1 MNRTHQSL
9 NRVTTAG
16 FSRQLVKSF
25 PMKYA
30 IPTTQEGS
38 GMKEYLIGF
47 AIGLIIALAVF
58 IYYVVKRANDQRAHA
73 KEVARLKN
81 MLSDRMDIESEGLR
95 TLKEENA
102 ELKKQNENLRITL
115 NTLSQK
121 PGRKEVNRLQVYQLA
136 VDRLTIN
143 SPGFGPAWQAAL
155 KESEEE
161 FQKNLTGATA
171 FIKRLI
177 PIKTDAAVLPE
188 KID

>member
-1 MNRTHQSL
+1 
-9 NRVTTAG
+9 
-16 FSRQLVKSF
+16 
-25 PMKYA
+25 MKY
-30 IPTTQEGS
+30 PVSTTREGF

-47 AIGLIIALAVF
+47 AIGLVIALAVF
-58 IYYVVKRANDQRAHA
+58 IYLVVKRINDQRAHE
-73 KEVARLKN
+73 KEIARLKN
-81 MLSDRMDIESEGLR
+81 MLSDRMDIESEGLK
-95 TLKEENA
+95 TLKEENT

-115 NTLSQK
+115 NTMSQR

-177 PIKTDAAVLPE
+177 PVKTDAAVLPE

>member
-1 MNRTHQSL
+1 
-9 NRVTTAG
+9 
-16 FSRQLVKSF
+16 
-25 PMKYA
+25 MKY
-30 IPTTQEGS
+30 PVSTTREGF

-47 AIGLIIALAVF
+47 AIGLVIALAVF
-58 IYYVVKRANDQRAHA
+58 IYLVVKRINDQRTHE
-73 KEVARLKN
+73 KEIARLKN
-81 MLSDRMDIESEGLR
+81 MLSDRMDIESEGLK

-115 NTLSQK
+115 NTMSQR

-177 PIKTDAAVLPE
+177 PVKTDAAVLPE

>member
-1 MNRTHQSL
+1 
-9 NRVTTAG
+9 
-16 FSRQLVKSF
+16 
-25 PMKYA
+25 
-30 IPTTQEGS
+30 
-38 GMKEYLIGF
+38 
-47 AIGLIIALAVF
+47 
-58 IYYVVKRANDQRAHA
+58 
-73 KEVARLKN
+73 

-115 NTLSQK
+115 NTLSRNRAQ
-121 PGRKEVNRLQVYQLA
+121 GGNRLQVYQLA

-177 PIKTDAAVLPE
+177 PVKTEAAVLPE
-188 KID
+188 TID